1 MEANLFVAAFFAI
14 GIALMFLGLDLVL
27 SGRMV
32 VLENRLD
39 GHAPLPAAPVS
50 GEGTAPDA
58 ARVRGVGRESWN
70 RRLAAELARADLAI
84 TPREYGLATLL
95 FAATGLLFGFAILKN
110 PLVGLVG
117 LAAGVLLPWFYVG
130 YCKTRRA
137 NAFNDELE
145 SALTLLSNTLRS
157 GYGLTQA
164 IESVAEESA
173 PPLSVEFAR
182 VVREVSLGLT
192 VQDAL
197 SNLVRRNPS
206 LDLEMV
212 VTAIHVNYEAGGNLS
227 EVLDRIAETIRD
239 RVRMLR
245 EVRAITAQQRLS
257 AVVLVL
263 LSPIVSLIVFALSP
277 GYIGLLWQN
286 TCGITML
293 GTALFLMLLGLMVI
307 RRILSFKY

>member
-1 MEANLFVAAFFAI
+1 MESNLFIAAFFAV
-14 GIALMFLGLDLVL
+14 GVALMFLGLDLVL
-27 SGRMV
+27 SGRIV

-39 GHAPLPAAPVS
+39 GHAPLPAESITAA
-50 GEGTAPDA
+50 GTPQDA
-58 ARVRGVGRESWN
+58 AQMRGVGRASWN
-70 RRLAAELARADLAI
+70 RRLAAELARADLVI

-95 FAATGLLFGFAILKN
+95 FATTGFLFGFAILKN
-110 PLVGLVG
+110 PVIGLLGLVLG
-117 LAAGVLLPWFYVG
+117 LVLPWLYVG
-130 YCKTRRA
+130 YCKGKRA

-164 IESVAEESA
+164 IESVAKESA

-197 SNLVRRNPS
+197 TNMVRRNPS

-245 EVRAITAQQRLS
+245 EVRAITSQQRLS

-277 GYIGLLWQN
+277 GYIALLWQN
-286 TCGITML
+286 TCGILML
-293 GTALFLMLLGLMVI
+293 VTAGSLLLLGLLVI
-307 RRILSFKY
+307 RKILDFKY

>member
-1 MEANLFVAAFFAI
+1 MEANLFVGAFFTV
-14 GIALMFLGLDLVL
+14 GVALMSLGLDLIL
-27 SGRMV
+27 SGRKV
-32 VLENRLD
+32 ALDNRLD
-39 GHAPLPAAPVS
+39 GYAPIPGPQDS
-50 GEGTAPDA
+50 GGHGDG
-58 ARVRGVGRESWN
+58 RVRGIGRASWN
-70 RRLAAELARADLAI
+70 RRLAGELARADLAI

-95 FAATGLLFGFAILKN
+95 FAITGLLFGFAIVKN
-110 PLVGLVG
+110 SLIGLIG
-117 LAAGVLLPWFYVG
+117 FAAGVFLPWLYVS
-130 YCKTRRA
+130 YCKTRHA

-164 IESVAEESA
+164 IESVAKESA

-182 VVREVSLGLT
+182 VVREVALGLT

-197 SNLVRRNPS
+197 TNLVRRNPS

-257 AVVLVL
+257 AVVLLL
-263 LSPIVSLIVFALSP
+263 LSPVVSIIIWVLSP
-277 GYIGLLWQN
+277 GYIALLWQN

-293 GTALFLMLLGLMVI
+293 GTALFLLGVGLLVI
-307 RRILSFKY
+307 RRILNFKF